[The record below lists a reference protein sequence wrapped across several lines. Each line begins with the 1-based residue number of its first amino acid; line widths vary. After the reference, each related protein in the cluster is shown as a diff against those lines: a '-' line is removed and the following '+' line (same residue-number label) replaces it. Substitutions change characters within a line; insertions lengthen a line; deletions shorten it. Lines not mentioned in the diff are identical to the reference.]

1 VTILLWP
8 RPLRYHPR
16 DIGPHRRGVSGR
28 QAARARV
35 RGDHISEPMAG
46 SPLKRQRRKELRC
59 IQPRIPMHQWRTFS
73 DTDKIIAIFGMS
85 LDEVLGAEAG

>member
-1 VTILLWP
+1 MAASSAVSSPRYWP
-8 RPLRYHPR
+8 PPT
-16 DIGPHRRGVSGR
+16 RRLG
-28 QAARARV
+28 QASRSRACE
-35 RGDHISEPMAG
+35 GDHISEPMAG